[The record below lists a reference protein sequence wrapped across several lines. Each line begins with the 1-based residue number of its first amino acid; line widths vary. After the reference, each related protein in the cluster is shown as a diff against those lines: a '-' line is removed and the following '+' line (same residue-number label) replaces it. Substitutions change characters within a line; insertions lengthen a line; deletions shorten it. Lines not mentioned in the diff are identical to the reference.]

1 MFTEI
6 LSCLALLTSD
16 IDYGTPKTF
25 AEITLVQ
32 DTQRTDVFY
41 ISTPQDHF
49 RCESSIPLN
58 QNIQIYFA
66 KPIQGLPQKIQY
78 AESPAP
84 KAEEAQ
90 KQKTQVYKLSA
101 KTLIKHEKINQ
112 FSTPAYSELKA
123 TATCETIKK
132 NSVEEIKSYEAAL
145 LKTTTL
151 EIKDSLADWSEY
163 MDSEDYGYDK
173 TSKEREKS
181 KKLYTEKLKK
191 NLIKCQKSPDLD
203 LATRTVV
210 EKLDLYLV
218 PTGPTSTKVLD
229 QKTQVKK
236 TSVPANH

>member
-6 LSCLALLTSD
+6 ISCLALFTSD

-25 AEITLVQ
+25 AKITVVQ
-32 DTQRTDVFY
+32 DTQRTDIFY
-41 ISTPQDHF
+41 AATAHDLF
-49 RCESSIPLN
+49 RCTSSIPLN
-58 QNIQIYFA
+58 QNIQIYIA

-78 AESPAP
+78 TESPAP

-90 KQKTQVYKLSA
+90 KYKTQVYKLSA
-101 KTLIKHEKINQ
+101 KTLFKHEKINQ
-112 FSTPAYSELKA
+112 FSTPAFSEIKA

-132 NSVEEIKSYEAAL
+132 NSADDLKSYESAL
-145 LKTTTL
+145 LKATTL

-181 KKLYTEKLKK
+181 KKLYTEKLKN

-203 LATRTVV
+203 PVTRSVI
-210 EKLDLYLV
+210 EKLNLYLV
-218 PTGPTSTKVLD
+218 PTGPSSTKVLD

-236 TSVPANH
+236 TSVPVNK